1 MMPPKP
7 SQKNQS
13 RPGRR
18 MPWEPRIRVDARDM
32 ARAEIRP
39 RAAPPKPRRRRVHVP
54 RPTPTRVSSEEDD
67 AETDAA
73 AAVALVVAAAQDAE
87 TADAATDAAV
97 CRSRPRGP
105 DDDTVS
111 TLTTRRPPGEQGTDV
126 EDDDDDLPDEASPRD
141 FGAAL
146 ADALALAE
154 DPRHAELLT
163 RVLEDCVG
171 GKEAPPPP
179 PQASVDAALEIAAL
193 LSADA
198 AGEIARRR
206 SVDSLDKSARKSPPP
221 PAPAT
226 SKAVVAAAAARAA
239 AAAPRGPVF
248 GRFAAGPHPGAR
260 RAARGRRPR
269 GGGVPAPPLARGPR
283 GGCKWRGQAG
293 DEPRARRG
301 DEGGRGGLARA
312 AARARPDARS
322 TRARRARGPTPN
334 PPRKLRPC
342 VVRRRRR
349 KDEWRRK
356 VQCTDTG

>member
-1 MMPPKP
+1 
-7 SQKNQS
+7 
-13 RPGRR
+13 

-171 GKEAPPPP
+171 GKEAPPPT
-179 PQASVDAALEIAAL
+179 PQA
-193 LSADA
+193 
-198 AGEIARRR
+198 
-206 SVDSLDKSARKSPPP
+206 
-221 PAPAT
+221 
-226 SKAVVAAAAARAA
+226 
-239 AAAPRGPVF
+239 
-248 GRFAAGPHPGAR
+248 
-260 RAARGRRPR
+260 
-269 GGGVPAPPLARGPR
+269 
-283 GGCKWRGQAG
+283 
-293 DEPRARRG
+293 
-301 DEGGRGGLARA
+301 
-312 AARARPDARS
+312 
-322 TRARRARGPTPN
+322 
-334 PPRKLRPC
+334 
-342 VVRRRRR
+342 
-349 KDEWRRK
+349 
-356 VQCTDTG
+356 

>member
-1 MMPPKP
+1 
-7 SQKNQS
+7 
-13 RPGRR
+13 

-111 TLTTRRPPGEQGTDV
+111 TLTTRRPPGEQGTDI
-126 EDDDDDLPDEASPRD
+126 EDEEDLPDEASPRD

-154 DPRHAELLT
+154 DPRTRNVT

-171 GKEAPPPP
+171 GKEAPPPLRKLGGRGARDRGAP
-179 PQASVDAALEIAAL
+179 L
-193 LSADA
+193 
-198 AGEIARRR
+198 GRRR
-206 SVDSLDKSARKSPPP
+206 GRDRA
-221 PAPAT
+221 APVRRLAGQERPQ
-226 SKAVVAAAAARAA
+226 VAAAARAGDVEGRRARRPRA
-239 AAAPRGPVF
+239 AAAPVAQSLVDLQRDRIQERAGLRAAV
-248 GRFAAGPHPGAR
+248 GRAEAAYRRLLSRAGREADANGVAKRATNRALVAAMKEVEAASLALKRYDARSAR
-260 RAARGRRPR
+260 R
-269 GGGVPAPPLARGPR
+269 
-283 GGCKWRGQAG
+283 
-293 DEPRARRG
+293 
-301 DEGGRGGLARA
+301 
-312 AARARPDARS
+312 RARPHVRPPLDLSLDAPVKRKP
-322 TRARRARGPTPN
+322 PT
-334 PPRKLRPC
+334 K
-342 VVRRRRR
+342 
-349 KDEWRRK
+349 K
-356 VQCTDTG
+356 

>member
-1 MMPPKP
+1 MRQGGSTSCQRYDIDPTRGRPPQLGSSLQGKASPACAAAARGQPPRENDDAAEAIPKKP
-7 SQKNQS
+7 IKDRKTHALGAAHPRR
-13 RPGRR
+13 RPGHGARR
-18 MPWEPRIRVDARDM
+18 DPAPR
-32 ARAEIRP
+32 
-39 RAAPPKPRRRRVHVP
+39 APPKPRRRRVP
-54 RPTPTRVSSEEDD
+54 CRGRRRRASRADD

-179 PQASVDAALEIAAL
+179 PQASWT
-193 LSADA
+193 
-198 AGEIARRR
+198 RR
-206 SVDSLDKSARKSPPP
+206 SRSRRSSRPAPRARSRGAGPSTRWDKSARKSPPP

-226 SKAVVAAAAARAA
+226 SR
-239 AAAPRGPVF
+239 PSSR
-248 GRFAAGPHPGAR
+248 
-260 RAARGRRPR
+260 RRPR
-269 GGGVPAPPLARGPR
+269 RR
-283 GGCKWRGQAG
+283 GGAAWRSLWSICSGTAS
-293 DEPRARRG
+293 RNA
-301 DEGGRGGLARA
+301 L
-312 AARARPDARS
+312 
-322 TRARRARGPTPN
+322 
-334 PPRKLRPC
+334 
-342 VVRRRRR
+342 V
-349 KDEWRRK
+349 
-356 VQCTDTG
+356 

>member
-1 MMPPKP
+1 
-7 SQKNQS
+7 
-13 RPGRR
+13 

-171 GKEAPPPP
+171 GKEAPPPT

-226 SKAVVAAAAARAA
+226 SKAVVA
-239 AAAPRGPVF
+239 PP
-248 GRFAAGPHPGAR
+248 
-260 RAARGRRPR
+260 
-269 GGGVPAPPLARGPR
+269 PAPPRRRRGAPSLVDLQRDRIQERAGLRAAVGRAEAAYRRLLSRAGREADANGVAKRATNRALVAAMKEVEAASLALKRYDAR
-283 GGCKWRGQAG
+283 S
-293 DEPRARRG
+293 ARR
-301 DEGGRGGLARA
+301 
-312 AARARPDARS
+312 RARPHVRPPLDLSLDAPVKRKP
-322 TRARRARGPTPN
+322 PT
-334 PPRKLRPC
+334 K
-342 VVRRRRR
+342 
-349 KDEWRRK
+349 K
-356 VQCTDTG
+356 

>member
-1 MMPPKP
+1 
-7 SQKNQS
+7 
-13 RPGRR
+13 

-67 AETDAA
+67 AENDAA

-206 SVDSLDKSARKSPPP
+206 SVASLDKSARKSPPP

-226 SKAVVAAAAARAA
+226 SKAVVA
-239 AAAPRGPVF
+239 PP
-248 GRFAAGPHPGAR
+248 
-260 RAARGRRPR
+260 
-269 GGGVPAPPLARGPR
+269 PAPPRRRRVAQSLVDLQRDRIQERAGLRAAVGRAEAAYRRLLSRAGREADANGVAKRATNRALVAAMKEVEAASLALKRYDAR
-283 GGCKWRGQAG
+283 S
-293 DEPRARRG
+293 ARR
-301 DEGGRGGLARA
+301 
-312 AARARPDARS
+312 RARPHVRPPLDLSLDAPVKRKP
-322 TRARRARGPTPN
+322 PT
-334 PPRKLRPC
+334 K
-342 VVRRRRR
+342 
-349 KDEWRRK
+349 K
-356 VQCTDTG
+356 